1 MENQP
6 IIFGR
11 DNTTG
16 AIKQIRVV
24 GNSLLFNSGNLDDL
38 DDVVINTATNTQL
51 LKYNSSTSK
60 WENNKA
66 NISELADVGITGTIV
81 FNSYLRW
88 SAGPNAKWVNVNPHY
103 FSFVMF
109 GTLAAGNF
117 SVSTDRQIITSSST
131 FWAGT
136 PPNPG
141 LGVGGFTSGLN
152 VPYGYNATTGIITL
166 DPNRRYMCVATYN
179 ESGANINTPTNFEL
193 GLVNWTTGSASNFPT
208 GASGGA
214 RTVFTQ
220 QLDYSGVSATV
231 SYVFFNISAFSL
243 VLRTVTA
250 QTVAILGTDCNININ
265 LWEI

>member
-11 DNTTG
+11 DITTN
-16 AIKQIRVV
+16 AITQIRTI
-24 GNSLLFNSGNLDDL
+24 GNTLFTTAGGINDL
-38 DDVVINTATNTQL
+38 DDVD
-51 LKYNSSTSK
+51 
-60 WENNKA
+60 
-66 NISELADVGITGTIV
+66 ISGVV
-81 FNSYLRW
+81 QFNSFLRW

-103 FSFVMF
+103 FSFVMY

-117 SVSTDRQIITSSST
+117 SVTTDRQIITSSSS

-136 PPNPG
+136 PLPNPG

-152 VPYGYNATTGIITL
+152 VPYGYNATTGIITI

-179 ESGANINTPTNFEL
+179 ESGANIDTPTNFEL
-193 GLVNWTTGSASNFPT
+193 ALVNWTTGSVENFPT
-208 GASGGA
+208 GHTGGA
-214 RTVFTQ
+214 RTLFTQ
-220 QLDYSGVSATV
+220 RTDFSGVSACV

-250 QTVAILGTDCNININ
+250 QSVSIAGTDCNININ